1 MIRLEKKNGS
11 KTTVWIGEIT
21 PDGIEIK
28 HGVETRTLRTINIP
42 IASCDEGLEERLE
55 KLVVQQVRNGFVVI
69 GNAPVAVKAVY
80 AAQRAVADQTIK
92 EALSESEPTSYS
104 TW

>member
-1 MIRLEKKNGS
+1 MIRLEKKSGS

-21 PDGIEIK
+21 PEGISIK

-42 IASCDEGLEERLE
+42 AASCVEGLEKRLE
-55 KLVVQQVRNGFVVI
+55 KLVVQQVRNGFVVV
-69 GNAPVAVKAVY
+69 GNAPEAVKAVY
-80 AAQRAVADQTIK
+80 AAQRESADQTIK
-92 EALSESEPTSYS
+92 EALSDTEPESYS